1 MAKAQICR
9 VAEPLRKLLVPL
21 AKLAL
26 DPANLRV
33 HDERSFDAIATSLRR
48 FGQQK
53 PIVVDAGGVVIAG
66 NGTLEAARRLG
77 WSHIAAVQSK
87 LGGSERVAYSIAD
100 NRTAELSRWDTKA
113 LQAVLDAIPKD
124 QLADTGFSLDDL
136 AELAGREPA
145 AIEDEAPAPLPFAVT
160 KPGDVWGL
168 GEHRIM
174 CGNST
179 VADDVANLLAGER
192 AELVSTDPPYLVD
205 YTGER
210 MGDNGKDWSGLYREV
225 DIKDVSGFYTA
236 LFERVLEVL
245 APHAAIYCW
254 HAHRHVGMIQQI
266 WAKLGILDHQQII
279 WVKPA
284 PVIGRCL
291 WYFQHEPCVVGWRQG
306 SKPTHDN
313 RSGQS
318 SVWVVAV
325 SGHQIHASDGADVWV
340 QDWEGKGRPVG
351 NEHPTQKP
359 VELFARPMRKHT
371 KEGALC
377 FEPFSG
383 SGSQLIAGEQL
394 KRRVRAMELQPVF
407 VDVAVRR
414 WQAFTGRAATLAGD
428 GRSWDEIAIARRR
441 RSKACPPSPAAHV
454 PTPDARRS
462 PRGATAKRTPAKR
475 RSDKPGQPRKAQ
487 RRVAGTDPS
496 GAPSAPASSSVIQ
509 SVEPAG
515 PQHPRASTT
524 SSPKPRAAATTK
536 RTSEASAGGVTT
548 ARARGKGP
556 KAKRPDA

>member
-9 VAEPLRKLLVPL
+9 VAEPLRRLLVPL
-21 AKLAL
+21 ASLAL
-26 DPANLRV
+26 DPSNLRL
-33 HDERSFDAIATSLRR
+33 HDDKSFDAIATSLRR

-77 WSHIAAVQSK
+77 WTHIAAVPSK
-87 LGGSERVAYSIAD
+87 LSGAERVAYSIAD

-113 LQAVLDAIPKD
+113 LQAVLDAIPKED
-124 QLADTGFSLDDL
+124 LAGTGFTIDDL

-145 AIEDEAPAPLPFAVT
+145 AIEDEAPAPLPYAVT
-160 KPGDVWGL
+160 LPGDTWQL
-168 GEHRIM
+168 ESHRIM

-179 VADDVANLLAGER
+179 LKDDVARLLDGEA

-225 DIKDVSGFYTA
+225 DIKDVAGFYTA

-291 WYFQHEPCVVGWRQG
+291 WYFQHEPCVVGWRTG
-306 SKPTHDN
+306 SKPKHDN

-318 SVWVVAV
+318 SVWLVAV
-325 SGHQIHASDGADVWV
+325 NGHQIHASDGADVWV

-414 WQAFTGRAATLAGD
+414 WQAFTGQAATLVGD
-428 GRSWDEIAIARRR
+428 GRTWDEIASERRR
-441 RSKACPPSPAAHV
+441 RTKPCPPSRAAPV
-454 PTPDARRS
+454 PTQDARLSRNA
-462 PRGATAKRTPAKR
+462 ATAKPMPESRPSARPGRRPRAQPPAV
-475 RSDKPGQPRKAQ
+475 D
-487 RRVAGTDPS
+487 TDPNGVS
-496 GAPSAPASSSVIQ
+496 SAPASSPETQ
-509 SVEPAG
+509 SVERAEPRRR
-515 PQHPRASTT
+515 RASTT
-524 SSPKPRAAATTK
+524 SSPKPKAVGMAK
-536 RTSEASAGGVTT
+536 GTSEASAGRVTT
-548 ARARGKGP
+548 ARARGKVP
-556 KAKRPDA
+556 KAKRPGA